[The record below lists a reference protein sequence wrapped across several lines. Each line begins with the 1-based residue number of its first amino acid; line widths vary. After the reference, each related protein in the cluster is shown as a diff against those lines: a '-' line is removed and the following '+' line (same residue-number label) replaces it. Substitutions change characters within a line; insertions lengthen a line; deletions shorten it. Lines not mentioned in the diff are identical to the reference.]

1 MSITRIDGFFVYPD
15 SVHEIPGTK
24 VFMAKT
30 GEGDRLV
37 IQGNNPGFTGEE
49 QDGNLLAPLTHENAR
64 VLRRLFPFTAPRQG
78 LAGCCSIGV
87 GDRLGVAAQGHIR
100 AFKRYPKVFPVFAQ
114 QSIREL
120 TLTKRG
126 YEDVLDCVSFAVF
139 REGYTSG
146 FGADGDH
153 LKKPEEIEYALRCGY
168 SMLTLDSSEHIRGEA
183 AGMDGK
189 EVLAIWAGDRELEEA
204 YLDRGIAVAP
214 GISLCFTREELARA
228 ALIYGE
234 AIGFIRDIYVRYVEG
249 KTVDFE
255 VSIDETMTPTS
266 PLQHYFVANELY
278 RRGVRV
284 QSLAPRFIG
293 EFQKGIDYIGDL
305 VRFDEELAVHE
316 AIAEKFGYKISVHS
330 GSDKFKVFPSVGRLC
345 GGIFHLKT
353 AGTNWLEAV
362 RLAAIKE
369 PAFYRRMHTFALAHF
384 DEARKYYH
392 VTTDISKI
400 PPLESLSD
408 ARLPELMDDVNAR
421 QLLHITYGLILT
433 AENETG
439 DMYLRRELYSL
450 LDRCGEDYAA
460 LLDGHIGRH
469 LKALLG

>member
-1 MSITRIDGFFVYPD
+1 MSKTRIDELFIYPE
-15 SVHEIPGTK
+15 SVQEIAGTK

-30 GEGDRLV
+30 AEGDRLV
-37 IQGNNPGFTGEE
+37 VKGDNPGFTGEE
-49 QDGNLLAPLTHENAR
+49 QEGSLLAPLTHENAQT
-64 VLRRLFPFTAPRQG
+64 LRRLFPFTAPRQG
-78 LAGCCSIGV
+78 LADCCSIGV
-87 GDRLGVAAQGHIR
+87 GDRLGTAAQGHIR
-100 AFKRYPKVFPVFAQ
+100 AFKRYPQVFPVFAQ

-120 TLTKRG
+120 NLTRRG
-126 YEDVLDCVSFAVF
+126 YEDVLDCVSYAVF
-139 REGYTSG
+139 KAGYTSG

-168 SMLTLDSSEHIRGEA
+168 SMLTLDSSEHIRGDA
-183 AGMDGK
+183 ADMEGK
-189 EVLAIWAGDRELEEA
+189 DLLAAWEGDKELEA
-204 YLDRGIAVAP
+204 FYLDREIAVAP
-214 GISLCFTREELARA
+214 GISLRFNREELARA

-234 AIGFIRDIYVRYVEG
+234 AIGFIRNIYLRYVEG
-249 KTVDFE
+249 KFVDFE

-266 PLQHYFVANELY
+266 PLQHYFVANELL
-278 RRGVRV
+278 RHGVRV

-305 VRFDEELAVHE
+305 IRFDEELAVHE
-316 AIAEKFGYKISVHS
+316 AIAKNFGYKISVHS
-330 GSDKFKVFPSVGRLC
+330 GSDKFTVVPSVGRLC

-369 PAFYRRMHTFALAHF
+369 PAFYRRMHAFALAHF

-400 PPLESLSD
+400 PPLDSLSD
-408 ARLPELMDDVNAR
+408 TRLPELMEDSNAR

-433 AENETG
+433 AENEAG
-439 DMYLRRELYSL
+439 EMYLRRELYDL

-469 LKALLG
+469 LQALLD

>member
-1 MSITRIDGFFVYPD
+1 M
-15 SVHEIPGTK
+15 
-24 VFMAKT
+24 
-30 GEGDRLV
+30 
-37 IQGNNPGFTGEE
+37 
-49 QDGNLLAPLTHENAR
+49 
-64 VLRRLFPFTAPRQG
+64 
-78 LAGCCSIGV
+78 C
-87 GDRLGVAAQGHIR
+87 
-100 AFKRYPKVFPVFAQ
+100 
-114 QSIREL
+114 
-120 TLTKRG
+120 
-126 YEDVLDCVSFAVF
+126 
-139 REGYTSG
+139 
-146 FGADGDH
+146 
-153 LKKPEEIEYALRCGY
+153 
-168 SMLTLDSSEHIRGEA
+168 
-183 AGMDGK
+183 
-189 EVLAIWAGDRELEEA
+189 
-204 YLDRGIAVAP
+204 
-214 GISLCFTREELARA
+214 
-228 ALIYGE
+228 
-234 AIGFIRDIYVRYVEG
+234 
-249 KTVDFE
+249 
-255 VSIDETMTPTS
+255 
-266 PLQHYFVANELY
+266 
-278 RRGVRV
+278 V

-369 PAFYRRMHTFALAHF
+369 PAFYRRMHAFALAHF